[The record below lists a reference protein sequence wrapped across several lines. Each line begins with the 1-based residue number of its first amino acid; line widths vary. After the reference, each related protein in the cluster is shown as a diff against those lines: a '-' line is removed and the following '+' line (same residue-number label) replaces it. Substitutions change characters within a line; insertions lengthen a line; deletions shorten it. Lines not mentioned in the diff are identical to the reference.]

1 MPFTIS
7 HAAAALPVHAL
18 GQSRLPLAALMVGTM
33 APDFVFFLPWDI
45 YRTDTHSLAGLFSFC
60 LPAGMFAWLYYVLLL
75 ERPTLAFL
83 PDDWRTRIQPTGALG
98 VRALFGAAISILLG
112 SLTHLA
118 WDAFTHA
125 TPLGEAIPAL
135 RDSLFGAGG
144 PHVPVYFVF
153 QVLSSVFGLVVL
165 AAWAWRIRKKPLA
178 PADEVVAELTPR
190 VSNDERYLAV
200 LFIAVVS
207 IAGGF
212 FGAESMGSLFHMLI
226 GMMSGAAAAW
236 SMLAV
241 AVRFRS
247 RTLRIFTQADTD

>member
-18 GQSRLPLAALMVGTM
+18 GNRRLPLAALMVGAM
-33 APDFVFFLPWDI
+33 APDFAFFAPWEI
-45 YRTDTHSLAGLFSFC
+45 YRTDTHNLAGLFSFC
-60 LPAGMFAWLYYVLLL
+60 LPAGLIVWLYYVLLL
-75 ERPTLAFL
+75 ERPTIAFL
-83 PDDWRTRIQPTGALG
+83 PDAWRTRIKPSGALG
-98 VRALFGAAISILLG
+98 ARALLMAAIAILLG
-112 SLTHLA
+112 SASHLA

-125 TPLGEAIPAL
+125 APLGEAIPAL
-135 RDSLFGAGG
+135 RNSLFGASG

-165 AAWAWRIRKKPLA
+165 AAWAWRIHKKPSVA
-178 PADEVVAELTPR
+178 DDEVVAALTPR

-200 LFIAVVS
+200 LFISVVC
-207 IAGGF
+207 IAGGL
-212 FGAESMGSLFHMLI
+212 FGSVLMGNPFHMLI
-226 GMMSGAAAAW
+226 GMMWGVAVAW

-247 RTLRIFTQADTD
+247 RTIRIFTQTDAD